1 MIRPKQK
8 LSRKEK
14 TVKWVEDNLK
24 YNSRSTIMG
33 VVDREH
39 FNHLYA
45 LAAGT
50 LKNTAYTHVTNPLN
64 SDKYRTYPEKIKN
77 YNIITPIFMQ
87 LLGEFIKRPI
97 EPVVI
102 AKNSDLENQ
111 QAELEYSLILQ
122 SLQQQFVNLLIQK
135 GQYVEGQTD
144 ENGQPTQPPLSPE
157 YIKKQ
162 KQSLKDLKAISGQ
175 RILEYVI
182 SEQELLRKWREMFY
196 DFIVTKSTFS
206 YKDVSVDNVFYT
218 RIRPQNIFY
227 YATDNVD
234 YIEDAEIVRYINFYT
249 ISEIIDL
256 FKDEPDFTPEMIE
269 ALEDRETGMWEG
281 GFLYNW
287 NKNYSSN
294 NSLPFVDALRV
305 NSIPVEHIQW
315 TSMAKVYR
323 IYTIDVFNNPVYYDV
338 DEDYIFNE
346 GEKVEEKWIKEKWE
360 GYIIAGKYYIGGKPI
375 DLQRGTFDNPN
386 KCKNSYNGRIY
397 MNQFKDVKSITETL
411 EPYQEAYNI
420 LKWKIQSMINK
431 NKDKL
436 MVIPLGLLGHF
447 KENKKKVDFDGNEY
461 TVEDTE
467 ESVIEKAMYYA
478 DALSTLFV
486 DETEENAQLAAQMIK
501 SIDMSLGNYIQ
512 YLYNYATQVKA
523 EAEEQVGFNRYRKA
537 ATNSS
542 DAVSNVNQGVYA
554 GSLITEEY
562 FTEFNEFIE
571 RECQGIVDISKFA
584 YRNGKKTKYLRTD
597 GELIQLNLEEGSI
610 QDTEFGV
617 FTKNGG
623 KTKEDLEILKQRT
636 LEFAQNGMKQ
646 SIIAKIVNSSSN
658 FASLIEEI
666 EAMEE
671 QMMQQQQQAQ
681 QQEQQMMQMQ
691 IEAKQVEQKA
701 ELDKEYYKID
711 KDSQTKLEVKYAE
724 LSAKALELNQ
734 NDDYIKLQELKQ
746 KQMDSMIA
754 QQMKMIEFRLK
765 DKQIESDEKI
775 AKMNKN

>member
-8 LSRKEK
+8 LPRKEK
-14 TVKWVEDNLK
+14 TAKWVEDNLK
-24 YNSRSTIMG
+24 YNSRSTVTG
-33 VVDREH
+33 VIDREH
-39 FNHLYA
+39 FNRLYA

-50 LKNTAYTHVTNPLN
+50 LNEMKYTHVTNPLN
-64 SDKYRTYPEKIKN
+64 SDKYRAYPEKIKN

-87 LLGEFIKRPI
+87 LIGEFIKRPI
-97 EPVVI
+97 EPLVI

-111 QAELEYSLILQ
+111 KAELEFNLILQ
-122 SLQQQFVNLLIQK
+122 SLQQQFVNTLIQQ

-144 ENGQPTQPPLSPE
+144 ENGQPIQPPLSPE

-175 RILEYVI
+175 RILEYII
-182 SEQELLRKWREMFY
+182 SEQNILRKWREKFY

-206 YKDVSVDNVFYT
+206 YKDVSADNVFYT
-218 RIRPQNIFY
+218 RVRPQNLFY

-249 ISEIIDL
+249 VSEIIDL

-281 GFLYNW
+281 GFLYNF
-287 NKNYSSN
+287 NKNFSAN
-294 NSLPFVDALRV
+294 NNIPFVDTLRV

-315 TSMAKVYR
+315 TSMCKTYR
-323 IYTIDVFNNPVYYDV
+323 IYTVDVFNNPIYFDV
-338 DEDYIFNE
+338 DEDYIPNE
-346 GEKVEEKWIKEKWE
+346 GENLEEKWVKEKWE

-386 KCKNSYNGRIY
+386 KCKNSYNGRIF
-397 MNQFKDVKSITETL
+397 MNQFKEVKSITETL

-447 KENKKKVDFDGNEY
+447 KENKKKVDFDGNQY
-461 TVEDTE
+461 IVEDTE

-478 DALSTLFV
+478 DALSALFV

-512 YLYNYATQVKA
+512 YLYNYAMQVKA
-523 EAEEQVGFNRYRKA
+523 EAEEQVGFNRFRKA
-537 ATNSS
+537 DTNSS

-554 GSLITEEY
+554 GSLITEGY
-562 FTEFNEFIE
+562 FTEFNEYIE
-571 RECQGIVDISKFA
+571 KECQGLLDIAKFA
-584 YRNGKKTKYLRTD
+584 YRNGKKAQYLRTD

-610 QDTEFGV
+610 QEVEFGV
-617 FTKNGG
+617 FAKNGG
-623 KTKEDLEILKQRT
+623 KTKEDFDILKQRT

-646 SIIAKIVNSSSN
+646 SVVAKIINSTSN

-671 QMMQQQQQAQ
+671 QMMQQQQAQA
-681 QQEQQMMQMQ
+681 QQEQQLAQMQ
-691 IEAKQVEQKA
+691 IDAEKEKQKA

-711 KDSQTKLEVKYAE
+711 KDSQTKLELKYAE

-734 NDDYIKLQELKQ
+734 NDDYVKLQELRQ
-746 KQMDSMIA
+746 KQMDSMVA
-754 QQMKMIEFRLK
+754 QQLKMIELRLK
-765 DKQIESDEKI
+765 DKKIDSDERI